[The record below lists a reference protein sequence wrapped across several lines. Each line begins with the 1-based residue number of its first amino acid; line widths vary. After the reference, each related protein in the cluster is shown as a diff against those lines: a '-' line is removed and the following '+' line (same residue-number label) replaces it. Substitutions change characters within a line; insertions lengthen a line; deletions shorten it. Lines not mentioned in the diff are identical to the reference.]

1 MVNRRHGIEVK
12 GACLPFIHLDSSC
25 LKAISCNV
33 TYTRAVD
40 MIAASLRQP
49 LLAQARS
56 VIAPSTS
63 YASSRILAQ
72 RSAAAMTSQ
81 LQKRAASTFKN
92 VDEATF
98 TQRVR
103 QNKDGKIVLVDFSAV

>member
-1 MVNRRHGIEVK
+1 
-12 GACLPFIHLDSSC
+12 
-25 LKAISCNV
+25 
-33 TYTRAVD
+33 
-40 MIAASLRQP
+40 
-49 LLAQARS
+49 
-56 VIAPSTS
+56 
-63 YASSRILAQ
+63 
-72 RSAAAMTSQ
+72 MTSQ